1 MRSLPLVSVFVLCSF
16 PIGAAAQTSEEARP
30 TASFPE
36 TEPARPVASEQSA
49 SPTPEAGPTPAP
61 YSGLTAAD
69 RVMIGNQIDDI
80 ADQRDD
86 KYSLGGPIALIAVG
100 GGVVI
105 GGLVFAA
112 YGALFR
118 SIDYTG
124 TLDEASRVMIIGGLG
139 AAVLGT
145 GALTGGLVWLPNQI
159 KKRRPYNER
168 IDELENQLEYGFLTV
183 SPLLLRGGAGLSVYG
198 AWM

>member
-1 MRSLPLVSVFVLCSF
+1 
-16 PIGAAAQTSEEARP
+16 
-30 TASFPE
+30 
-36 TEPARPVASEQSA
+36 
-49 SPTPEAGPTPAP
+49 
-61 YSGLTAAD
+61 
-69 RVMIGNQIDDI
+69 MIGNQIDDI